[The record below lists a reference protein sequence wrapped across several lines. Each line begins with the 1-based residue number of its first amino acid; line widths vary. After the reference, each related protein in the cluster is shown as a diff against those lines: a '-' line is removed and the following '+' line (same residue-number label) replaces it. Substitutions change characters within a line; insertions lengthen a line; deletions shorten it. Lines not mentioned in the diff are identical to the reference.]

1 MRYTK
6 FQAAHVNPAQTA
18 RHGQGIKIR
27 QMLDVKITLAYP
39 HSLRG
44 EVVVG

>member
-1 MRYTK
+1 MRYTN
-6 FQAAHVNPAQTA
+6 FQVAHISQAKTA
-18 RHGQGIKIR
+18 RHGQGIKIGK
-27 QMLDVKITLAYP
+27 MLDVKITLAYP